1 MKFCFNL
8 SREFIRHLLYT
19 GGVFFTIQETLFF
32 LQSEKLVREFHK
44 QNCFIGEE
52 YAGF

>member
-32 LQSEKLVREFHK
+32 CKEKSQCESFTNKTVL
-44 QNCFIGEE
+44 
-52 YAGF
+52 